1 MVPRS
6 PLPPNPPA
14 AAAKSSRRHCRHRLL
29 PAPPYVTPSVTR
41 QHGASIG
48 CPALYGGRGALP
60 VLEWQGRAA
69 RLWAA
74 LDPALRERLAAASL
88 HDAVRLG
95 CELLRTEEEEEA
107 ALVQL
112 CLQTPTDKNPEASS
126 WYREQGNRE
135 FKRGRY
141 QAALRLYS
149 KAASHQLPGS
159 PEVSVCFANRSA
171 ALLHLGHFEACLED
185 IARAERHGYPDRL
198 LPKVLLRKA
207 ECLLCLER
215 LQDAQDILRVLESKI
230 ALDGVMTAHLTRLK
244 KLSQLKVK
252 LGEKER
258 CPEPALEAHGGIQGE
273 PEIWEENSSIS
284 GASSSLSLSFDAE
297 RGRHLVAS
305 QDIVPGQSLVKE
317 EAFVSVLCPGESL
330 PLQDGDTAWDTRA
343 TNADL
348 YCHRCL
354 RQLLASVPCQ
364 GCSYAKY
371 CSQGCADMAWQQYHR
386 TECSLG
392 ALLLTLG
399 VFCHLAL
406 RTVLLAGFAEVSRLV
421 AWSHH
426 GDKNLRS
433 PEARCK
439 PLSEAA
445 AAGAGSRG
453 IPGCGSNGRYQSSYQ
468 ALFHLLPHTEQ
479 HSPEHKFLCTLSVVA
494 ICKQLQAAGL
504 EAAALNQESP
514 QQRSKPKA
522 CGKTSDEL
530 SPELKTVAEAML
542 RHVLQL
548 QCNAQAITVMQ
559 ELGPGDGAVVDKKP
573 VRLATAF
580 FPVLSL
586 LNHSCRPNTSVSFS
600 GTAATVR
607 ASQPISS
614 GQEVLHCYG
623 PHWCR
628 MRVADRQQ
636 LLSQYFFECHCRAC
650 LEELESGVKSVVS
663 IRNSFCCP
671 KCQAQMQGEDDTLC
685 CSNEACATSASRDHL
700 SGRLQDL
707 QQQIKKAL
715 DLLRVGKADQAI
727 KMLLKC
733 QMDAGTFLSPEH
745 LLMGEMED
753 HLAQVYATLGKWQ
766 EAARHL
772 KKSIEIVEMHHGPS
786 SVETGHELFKLAQIL
801 FNGFAVSE
809 ALSTIQRAEGI
820 LSVHFGPQSAQI
832 QELQE
837 MKACLSQLPRNI
849 LQRT

>member
-1 MVPRS
+1 M
-6 PLPPNPPA
+6 
-14 AAAKSSRRHCRHRLL
+14 
-29 PAPPYVTPSVTR
+29 
-41 QHGASIG
+41 
-48 CPALYGGRGALP
+48 ALP
-60 VLEWQGRAA
+60 VAEWQGRTA

-74 LDPALRERLAAASL
+74 LEPALRERLEAASL
-88 HDAVRLG
+88 QDAVRLG
-95 CELLRTEEEEEA
+95 CDLLRSKEEEEA

-112 CLQTPTDKNPEASS
+112 CHRAPTDKRPEAAS

-149 KAASHQLPGS
+149 KAASHELPGS

-171 ALLHLGHFEACLED
+171 ALLHLGYFEVCLED
-185 IARAERHGYPDRL
+185 IARAESHGYPDRL

-207 ECLLCLER
+207 ECLLCLGR

-230 ALDGVMTAHLTRLK
+230 ALDGVMTPHLTRLK
-244 KLSQLKVK
+244 RLSQLKVK

-258 CPEPALEAHGGIQGE
+258 CPEPAGEAHGGTQGE
-273 PEIWEENSSIS
+273 PEIWEENNRIS

-305 QDIVPGQSLVKE
+305 QDIVPGQRLVKE

-330 PLQDGDTAWDTRA
+330 PLQEGDTAWDTRA

-371 CSQGCADMAWQQYHR
+371 CSQDCAARAWQQYHR

-399 VFCHLAL
+399 VFCHVAL

-421 AWSHH
+421 AGSHC
-426 GDKNLRS
+426 GDKNLQS
-433 PEARCK
+433 PEASCK

-445 AAGAGSRG
+445 GAGAGSRG
-453 IPGCGSNGRYQSSYQ
+453 VPGCDSSGRYQSSYQ

-494 ICKQLQAAGL
+494 LCKQLQAAGL
-504 EAAALNQESP
+504 EAAVLSQESP
-514 QQRSKPKA
+514 QQWSKPKT
-522 CGKTSDEL
+522 CEKTSAEL

-586 LNHSCRPNTSVSFS
+586 LNHSCCPNTSVSFS

-607 ASQPISS
+607 AAQPISS

-628 MRVADRQQ
+628 MRVAERQQ
-636 LLSQYFFECHCRAC
+636 LLSQYFFECHCPAC
-650 LEELESGVKSVVS
+650 LQELESGVKSVVS

-671 KCQAQMQGEDDTLC
+671 KCQAPMQGEEDTLC

-715 DLLRVGKADQAI
+715 DLLRVRKADQAI

-753 HLAQVYATLGKWQ
+753 HLAQVYATLGKW
-766 EAARHL
+766 EKAARHL

-786 SVETGHELFKLAQIL
+786 SVETGQELFKLAQIL

-837 MKACLSQLPRNI
+837 MKACLSELPRNI

>member
-1 MVPRS
+1 M
-6 PLPPNPPA
+6 
-14 AAAKSSRRHCRHRLL
+14 
-29 PAPPYVTPSVTR
+29 
-41 QHGASIG
+41 
-48 CPALYGGRGALP
+48 ALP
-60 VLEWQGRAA
+60 VAEWQGRTA

-74 LDPALRERLAAASL
+74 LEPALRERLAAASL
-88 HDAVRLG
+88 QDAVRLG
-95 CELLRTEEEEEA
+95 CDVLRSKEEEEA
-107 ALVQL
+107 ALEQL
-112 CLQTPTDKNPEASS
+112 CHRAPTGKKPEAAS

-149 KAASHQLPGS
+149 RAASHELPGS

-171 ALLHLGHFEACLED
+171 ALLHLGHFEVCLED
-185 IARAERHGYPDRL
+185 IARAESHGYPDRL

-207 ECLLCLER
+207 ECLLCLGR
-215 LQDAQDILRVLESKI
+215 LQDAQDFLRVLESKI
-230 ALDGVMTAHLTRLK
+230 ALDGAMTTHLTRLK

-258 CPEPALEAHGGIQGE
+258 CPEPAQGEHGGTQGE

-305 QDIVPGQSLVKE
+305 QDIMAGQSLVKE

-330 PLQDGDTAWDTRA
+330 ALQDGDTAWDTRA

-364 GCSYAKY
+364 GCSYAQY
-371 CSQGCADMAWQQYHR
+371 CSQDCADRAWQQYHR
-386 TECSLG
+386 TECPLG

-399 VFCHLAL
+399 VFCHVAL
-406 RTVLLAGFAEVSRLV
+406 RTVLLAGYAEVSRLV
-421 AWSHH
+421 EGSHC
-426 GDKNLRS
+426 GDKNLQN
-433 PEARCK
+433 PEGSCR
-439 PLSEAA
+439 PLSEAD
-445 AAGAGSRG
+445 AGAGSRG
-453 IPGCGSNGRYQSSYQ
+453 VPGCDSSGRYQSSYQ

-494 ICKQLQAAGL
+494 LCKQLQAAGL
-504 EAAALNQESP
+504 EAAVLSQESP
-514 QQRSKPKA
+514 QQCSKPKT
-522 CGKTSDEL
+522 CEKTSEEL

-542 RHVLQL
+542 RHMLQL

-559 ELGPGDGAVVDKKP
+559 EMGPGDGAVVDKKP

-586 LNHSCRPNTSVSFS
+586 LNHSCCPNTSVSFS
-600 GTAATVR
+600 GTSVTVR
-607 ASQPISS
+607 AAQPISS

-628 MRVADRQQ
+628 MRVAERQQ
-636 LLSQYFFECHCRAC
+636 LLRQYFFKCRCPAC
-650 LEELESGVKSVVS
+650 LQELQSGVKSVVS

-671 KCQAQMQGEDDTLC
+671 KCRAQMQGEEDTLC
-685 CSNEACATSASRDHL
+685 CSIEACATSASRDHL

-707 QQQIKKAL
+707 QQEIKKAL
-715 DLLRVGKADQAI
+715 ELLRVGKADQAI
-727 KMLLKC
+727 KKLLKC
-733 QMDAGTFLSPEH
+733 RMDAETFLSPEH
-745 LLMGEMED
+745 LMMGEMED
-753 HLAQVYATLGKWQ
+753 HLAQVYATVGKWQ

-772 KKSIEIVEMHHGPS
+772 RKSIEIVEMHHGPS

-820 LSVHFGPQSAQI
+820 LSVHFGPQSAQM

-837 MKACLSQLPRNI
+837 MKACLSELPRNI

>member
-1 MVPRS
+1 
-6 PLPPNPPA
+6 A
-14 AAAKSSRRHCRHRLL
+14 
-29 PAPPYVTPSVTR
+29 
-41 QHGASIG
+41 
-48 CPALYGGRGALP
+48 ALP
-60 VLEWQGRAA
+60 VAEWRGRTA

-74 LDPALRERLAAASL
+74 LDPALRERMAAASL

-95 CELLRTEEEEEA
+95 CDLLRTEEEEEA

-112 CLQTPTDKNPEASS
+112 CHRAPTDKEPEAAS
-126 WYREQGNRE
+126 WYREQGNQE
-135 FKRGRY
+135 FKQGHY

-149 KAASHQLPGS
+149 KAVSHEPPGS
-159 PEVSVCFANRSA
+159 PEVSLCFANRSA
-171 ALLHLGHFEACLED
+171 ALLHLGHFEVCLED
-185 IARAERHGYPDRL
+185 IARAESHGYPDRL

-207 ECLLCLER
+207 ECLLCLGR
-215 LQDAQDILRVLESKI
+215 LQDAQDILGVLESKT
-230 ALDGVMTAHLTRLK
+230 ALDRVMATHLTRLK

-252 LGEKER
+252 LREKER
-258 CPEPALEAHGGIQGE
+258 CPEPAREARGGIQGKS
-273 PEIWEENSSIS
+273 EIWEENNNIS
-284 GASSSLSLSFDAE
+284 GASSSLRLSFGAE

-305 QDIVPGQSLVKE
+305 QDIVPGQSLLKE
-317 EAFVSVLCPGESL
+317 EAFVSVLCPGENL
-330 PLQDGDTAWDTRA
+330 PLQDGEAAWDTQA

-371 CSQGCADMAWQQYHR
+371 CSQDCADVAWQQYHR

-399 VFCHLAL
+399 VFCHVAL

-421 AWSHH
+421 AWSHS
-426 GDKNLRS
+426 GDKDLQN

-445 AAGAGSRG
+445 DAGAGTRG
-453 IPGCGSNGRYQSSYQ
+453 IPGCDSSGRYQSSYQ

-494 ICKQLQAAGL
+494 LCKQLQAAGL
-504 EAAALNQESP
+504 EAAVLNQESP
-514 QQRSKPKA
+514 QQCSKPKT
-522 CGKTSDEL
+522 CEKTSDEL

-586 LNHSCRPNTSVSFS
+586 LNHSCCPNTSVSFS

-607 ASQPISS
+607 ASQPIPR

-623 PHWCR
+623 PHRCR
-628 MRVADRQQ
+628 MRVFERQQ
-636 LLSQYFFECHCRAC
+636 LLSQYFFECRCQAC

-671 KCQAQMQGEDDTLC
+671 KCQAQMQGEEDTLC
-685 CSNEACATSASRDHL
+685 CSNEACASSASRENL

-733 QMDAGTFLSPEH
+733 QMDAGNFLSPEH

-786 SVETGHELFKLAQIL
+786 SVEMGHELFKLAQIL

-837 MKACLSQLPRNI
+837 MKACLSELPRNI

>member
-1 MVPRS
+1 M
-6 PLPPNPPA
+6 
-14 AAAKSSRRHCRHRLL
+14 
-29 PAPPYVTPSVTR
+29 
-41 QHGASIG
+41 
-48 CPALYGGRGALP
+48 ALP
-60 VLEWQGRAA
+60 VAEWQGRTA

-74 LDPALRERLAAASL
+74 LEPALRERLAEASL

-95 CELLRTEEEEEA
+95 CDLEQEEEA

-112 CLQTPTDKNPEASS
+112 SLQAPTDKKPEAAS

-135 FKRGRY
+135 FKQGRY

-149 KAASHQLPGS
+149 KAAAHELPGS

-171 ALLHLGHFEACLED
+171 ALLHLGHFEVCLED
-185 IARAERHGYPDRL
+185 IARAESYGYPDRL
-198 LPKVLLRKA
+198 LPKILLRKA

-215 LQDAQDILRVLESKI
+215 LQDAQDILRVLENKI
-230 ALDGVMTAHLTRLK
+230 SLDGVMTAHLTRLK
-244 KLSQLKVK
+244 KLSELKVK

-258 CPEPALEAHGGIQGE
+258 CPEPAQEAHGGIQGE

-330 PLQDGDTAWDTRA
+330 PVQDGDTTWDTRA
-343 TNADL
+343 TSADL

-354 RQLLASVPCQ
+354 RELLASVPCQ
-364 GCSYAKY
+364 GCSYAQY
-371 CSQGCADMAWQQYHR
+371 CSQDCADMAWQQYHR
-386 TECSLG
+386 TECPLG

-399 VFCHLAL
+399 VFCHVAL

-426 GDKNLRS
+426 GDKNLQN

-439 PLSEAA
+439 PLSEAP

-453 IPGCGSNGRYQSSYQ
+453 IPGCGSNGQYQSSYQ

-479 HSPEHKFLCTLSVVA
+479 HNPEHKFLCTLSVITV
-494 ICKQLQAAGL
+494 CKQLQAAGL
-504 EAAALNQESP
+504 EAAVLNQESS
-514 QQRSKPKA
+514 QQWSKPKT
-522 CGKTSDEL
+522 CEKTSDEL

-586 LNHSCRPNTSVSFS
+586 LNHSCCPNTSVSFS

-623 PHWCR
+623 
-628 MRVADRQQ
+628 
-636 LLSQYFFECHCRAC
+636 
-650 LEELESGVKSVVS
+650 
-663 IRNSFCCP
+663 
-671 KCQAQMQGEDDTLC
+671 DTLC

-715 DLLRVGKADQAI
+715 DLLRVGKAGKAI
-727 KMLLKC
+727 KMLMKC
-733 QMDAGTFLSPEH
+733 QMDARTFLSPEH

-766 EAARHL
+766 EAATHL
-772 KKSIEIVEMHHGPS
+772 KKSIEIVEMHHRPS
-786 SVETGHELFKLAQIL
+786 SVETGQELFKLAQIL

>member
-1 MVPRS
+1 M
-6 PLPPNPPA
+6 
-14 AAAKSSRRHCRHRLL
+14 
-29 PAPPYVTPSVTR
+29 
-41 QHGASIG
+41 
-48 CPALYGGRGALP
+48 ALP
-60 VLEWQGRAA
+60 VAEWQGRTA

-74 LDPALRERLAAASL
+74 LAPALRERLAAASL
-88 HDAVRLG
+88 HDAVLMG
-95 CELLRTEEEEEA
+95 CDVLRTEVEEEA
-107 ALVQL
+107 ALVRL
-112 CLQTPTDKNPEASS
+112 CHQAPTDKEPEAAS

-135 FKRGRY
+135 FKQGHY

-149 KAASHQLPGS
+149 KVASHEPPGS

-171 ALLHLGHFEACLED
+171 ALLHLGHFEVCLED
-185 IARAERHGYPDRL
+185 IARAESHGYPDRL

-207 ECLLCLER
+207 ECLLCLGR
-215 LQDAQDILRVLESKI
+215 LQDAQDILRGLESKT
-230 ALDGVMTAHLTRLK
+230 ALDRAMTTHLTRLK

-252 LGEKER
+252 LHEKEK
-258 CPEPALEAHGGIQGE
+258 CPEPAREARGGFQGKTE
-273 PEIWEENSSIS
+273 MWEENSSVS
-284 GASSSLSLSFDAE
+284 GASSSLSLSFDAQ

-305 QDIVPGQSLVKE
+305 QDIVPGQSLLEE

-330 PLQDGDTAWDTRA
+330 PLQGAEAAWATGA

-348 YCHRCL
+348 YCHHCL

-364 GCSYAKY
+364 GCSYAQY
-371 CSQGCADMAWQQYHR
+371 CSQHCADVAWQQYHR

-399 VFCHLAL
+399 VFCHVAL

-421 AWSHH
+421 GCSHS
-426 GDKNLRS
+426 GDKDLQ
-433 PEARCK
+433 K
-439 PLSEAA
+439 PLSQ
-445 AAGAGSRG
+445 AAGAGAGTRG
-453 IPGCGSNGRYQSSYQ
+453 IPGCDSNGRYQSSYQ

-479 HSPEHKFLCTLSVVA
+479 HSAEHKFLCTLSVVA

-504 EAAALNQESP
+504 EAAVLNQESP
-514 QQRSKPKA
+514 QQWSKPKM
-522 CGKTSDEL
+522 CEKTSDEL

-559 ELGPGDGAVVDKKP
+559 ELGPGDGAVVNKKP

-586 LNHSCRPNTSVSFS
+586 LNHSCCPNTSVSFS

-607 ASQPISS
+607 ASQPIPR

-628 MRVADRQQ
+628 MRAAERQQ

-650 LEELESGVKSVVS
+650 LEELESGVKSSVPT
-663 IRNSFCCP
+663 RNSFCCP
-671 KCQAQMQGEDDTLC
+671 KCQAQMQGEEDTLC
-685 CSNEACATSASRDHL
+685 CSNEACATSASKENL
-700 SGRLQDL
+700 SCCLQDL

-733 QMDAGTFLSPEH
+733 QMDAGNFLSPEH

-786 SVETGHELFKLAQIL
+786 SVEMGHELFKLAQIL

-820 LSVHFGPQSAQI
+820 LSVHFGPQSAQV

-837 MKACLSQLPRNI
+837 MKACLSELPRNI

>member
-1 MVPRS
+1 M
-6 PLPPNPPA
+6 
-14 AAAKSSRRHCRHRLL
+14 
-29 PAPPYVTPSVTR
+29 
-41 QHGASIG
+41 
-48 CPALYGGRGALP
+48 ALP
-60 VLEWQGRAA
+60 VAEWRGRTA
-69 RLWAA
+69 RRWAA
-74 LDPALRERLAAASL
+74 LDSALRERLAAASL
-88 HDAVRLG
+88 HDALCHRAA
-95 CELLRTEEEEEA
+95 TDKKPEA
-107 ALVQL
+107 A
-112 CLQTPTDKNPEASS
+112 S

-135 FKRGRY
+135 FKRGQY

-149 KAASHQLPGS
+149 KAASHELPGS
-159 PEVSVCFANRSA
+159 PELSVCFANRSA
-171 ALLHLGHFEACLED
+171 TLLHLGHFEVCLED
-185 IARAERHGYPDRL
+185 IARAESHGYPDRL

-207 ECLLCLER
+207 ECLLCLGK
-215 LQDAQDILRVLESKI
+215 LQDAQDILRVLESKF
-230 ALDGVMTAHLTRLK
+230 ALDGVMSTHLTRLK

-252 LGEKER
+252 LVEKER
-258 CPEPALEAHGGIQGE
+258 HPEPAQEARGGIQEE
-273 PEIWEENSSIS
+273 PEIWQENNRIS
-284 GASSSLSLSFDAE
+284 GASSSLSLGFDAE

-317 EAFVSVLCPGESL
+317 EAFVSVLCPGECL
-330 PLQDGDTAWDTRA
+330 PLQAGDTAWDTRA
-343 TNADL
+343 TNVDL

-371 CSQGCADMAWQQYHR
+371 CSQDCAALAWQQYHR

-399 VFCHLAL
+399 VFCHVAL

-421 AWSHH
+421 AWSHG
-426 GDKNLRS
+426 GDKSLQC
-433 PEARCK
+433 PEASCK

-445 AAGAGSRG
+445 DAGAGSRG
-453 IPGCGSNGRYQSSYQ
+453 VPGCDSSGQYQSSYQ

-504 EAAALNQESP
+504 EAAVLSQESP
-514 QQRSKPKA
+514 QQRSKPKP
-522 CGKTSDEL
+522 CENTSDEL

-548 QCNAQAITVMQ
+548 QW
-559 ELGPGDGAVVDKKP
+559 PGDGAVVDKKP

-586 LNHSCRPNTSVSFS
+586 LNHSCCPNTSVSFS

-628 MRVADRQQ
+628 MRVAERQQ
-636 LLSQYFFECHCRAC
+636 LLSQYFFECRCPAC
-650 LEELESGVKSVVS
+650 LEELESGVKSKVTT
-663 IRNSFCCP
+663 RNSFCCP
-671 KCQAQMQGEDDTLC
+671 KCQAQMQGEEDTLC
-685 CSNEACATSASRDHL
+685 CSNEACATSASRDQL

-715 DLLRVGKADQAI
+715 GMLRVGKADQAI

-733 QMDAGTFLSPEH
+733 QVDAGTFLSPEH

-820 LSVHFGPQSAQI
+820 LSVHFGPQNAQI

-837 MKACLSQLPRNI
+837 MKACLSELPRNI

>member
-1 MVPRS
+1 M
-6 PLPPNPPA
+6 
-14 AAAKSSRRHCRHRLL
+14 
-29 PAPPYVTPSVTR
+29 
-41 QHGASIG
+41 
-48 CPALYGGRGALP
+48 ALP
-60 VLEWQGRAA
+60 VAEWQGRTA

-74 LDPALRERLAAASL
+74 LEPALRERLEAASL
-88 HDAVRLG
+88 QDAVRLG
-95 CELLRTEEEEEA
+95 CDVLREEEEEEA

-112 CLQTPTDKNPEASS
+112 CHRALTDKKPEAAS
-126 WYREQGNRE
+126 WYREQGNQE

-149 KAASHQLPGS
+149 KAASHELPGS

-171 ALLHLGHFEACLED
+171 ALLHLGHFEVCLED
-185 IARAERHGYPDRL
+185 IARAESHGYPDRL

-207 ECLLCLER
+207 ECLLCLGR
-215 LQDAQDILRVLESKI
+215 LQDAQDVLRMLESKI
-230 ALDGVMTAHLTRLK
+230 ALDGAMTTHLTRLQ

-252 LGEKER
+252 LGEKEK
-258 CPEPALEAHGGIQGE
+258 CPEPARGEHGGTQGE
-273 PEIWEENSSIS
+273 PEIWEENSRIS
-284 GASSSLSLSFDAE
+284 GASSSLSLSFNAD

-305 QDIVPGQSLVKE
+305 QDIMAGQSLVKE
-317 EAFVSVLCPGESL
+317 EAFVSVLCPGDSL
-330 PLQDGDTAWDTRA
+330 ALQHGDTAWDTRA

-371 CSQGCADMAWQQYHR
+371 CSQDCADRAWQQYHR
-386 TECSLG
+386 TECPLG

-399 VFCHLAL
+399 VFCHVAL
-406 RTVLLAGFAEVSRLV
+406 RTVLLAGYAEVSRLV
-421 AWSHH
+421 EMSHH
-426 GDKNLRS
+426 GDRNLQN
-433 PEARCK
+433 PEGSCR

-445 AAGAGSRG
+445 DAGAGSRG
-453 IPGCGSNGRYQSSYQ
+453 VPGCDSNGRYQSSYQ

-494 ICKQLQAAGL
+494 LCKQLQAAGL
-504 EAAALNQESP
+504 EAAVLSQESP
-514 QQRSKPKA
+514 QQCSKPKT
-522 CGKTSDEL
+522 CEKTSEEL

-586 LNHSCRPNTSVSFS
+586 LNHSCCPNTSVSFS
-600 GTAATVR
+600 GTSATVR
-607 ASQPISS
+607 AAQPISS

-628 MRVADRQQ
+628 MRVAERQQ
-636 LLSQYFFECHCRAC
+636 LLRQYFFECRCPAC
-650 LEELESGVKSVVS
+650 LQELESGVKSVLS

-671 KCQAQMQGEDDTLC
+671 KCQAQMQGEEDTLC
-685 CSNEACATSASRDHL
+685 CSNEACATLASRDHL

-707 QQQIKKAL
+707 QQEIKKAL
-715 DLLRVGKADQAI
+715 ELLRVGKADQAI
-727 KMLLKC
+727 KKLLKC

-753 HLAQVYATLGKWQ
+753 HLAQVYATVGKWQ

-820 LSVHFGPQSAQI
+820 LSVHFGPQSAQM

-837 MKACLSQLPRNI
+837 MKACLSELPRNI

>member
-1 MVPRS
+1 M
-6 PLPPNPPA
+6 
-14 AAAKSSRRHCRHRLL
+14 
-29 PAPPYVTPSVTR
+29 
-41 QHGASIG
+41 
-48 CPALYGGRGALP
+48 ALP
-60 VLEWQGRAA
+60 VAEWQGRTS

-88 HDAVRLG
+88 QDAVRLG
-95 CELLRTEEEEEA
+95 CDLLRTEEEEEA
-107 ALVQL
+107 ALVRL
-112 CLQTPTDKNPEASS
+112 CHQAPTGKEPEAAS

-135 FKRGRY
+135 FKQGHY

-149 KAASHQLPGS
+149 K
-159 PEVSVCFANRSA
+159 V
-171 ALLHLGHFEACLED
+171 CLED
-185 IARAERHGYPDRL
+185 IARAESHGYPDRL
-198 LPKVLLRKA
+198 LPKILLRKA
-207 ECLLCLER
+207 ECLLCLGR

-230 ALDGVMTAHLTRLK
+230 ALERVMTTHLTRLK

-252 LGEKER
+252 LCEKER
-258 CPEPALEAHGGIQGE
+258 CPEPAREARGGIQGKS
-273 PEIWEENSSIS
+273 EIWEENNNIS

-305 QDIVPGQSLVKE
+305 QDIVPGQSLLKE

-330 PLQDGDTAWDTRA
+330 PLQGGEAAWDTGA

-371 CSQGCADMAWQQYHR
+371 CSQDCADVAWQQYHR

-399 VFCHLAL
+399 VFCHVAL

-421 AWSHH
+421 GCSHS
-426 GDKNLRS
+426 GDKDLQN
-433 PEARCK
+433 PEERCK
-439 PLSEAA
+439 PLREAPD
-445 AAGAGSRG
+445 AGAGTRG
-453 IPGCGSNGRYQSSYQ
+453 IPGCDNNGRYQSSYQ

-479 HSPEHKFLCTLSVVA
+479 HSAEHKFLCTLSVVA

-504 EAAALNQESP
+504 EAAVLNQESR
-514 QQRSKPKA
+514 QQWSEPKT
-522 CGKTSDEL
+522 CEKTSDEL
-530 SPELKTVAEAML
+530 SPELKTVAEAIL

-559 ELGPGDGAVVDKKP
+559 ELGPGDGAVVNKKP

-586 LNHSCRPNTSVSFS
+586 LNHSCCPNTSVSFS

-607 ASQPISS
+607 ASQPIPR

-623 PHWCR
+623 PHRCR
-628 MRVADRQQ
+628 MRVAERQQ
-636 LLSQYFFECHCRAC
+636 LLSQYFFECRCQAC
-650 LEELESGVKSVVS
+650 LEELESGVKSLVP

-671 KCQAQMQGEDDTLC
+671 KCQAQMQGEEDTLC
-685 CSNEACATSASRDHL
+685 CSNEACATSASRENL
-700 SGRLQDL
+700 SCRLQDL

-733 QMDAGTFLSPEH
+733 QMDAGNFLSPEH

-786 SVETGHELFKLAQIL
+786 SVETGHELFKLAQVL

-837 MKACLSQLPRNI
+837 MKACLSELPRNI

>member
-1 MVPRS
+1 M
-6 PLPPNPPA
+6 
-14 AAAKSSRRHCRHRLL
+14 
-29 PAPPYVTPSVTR
+29 
-41 QHGASIG
+41 
-48 CPALYGGRGALP
+48 ALP
-60 VLEWQGRAA
+60 VAEWQGRTA

-74 LDPALRERLAAASL
+74 LEPALRERLAAASL
-88 HDAVRLG
+88 QDAVRLG
-95 CELLRTEEEEEA
+95 CDVLRSKEEEEA
-107 ALVQL
+107 ALEQL
-112 CLQTPTDKNPEASS
+112 CHQAPTDKKPEAAS
-126 WYREQGNRE
+126 WYREQGNQE
-135 FKRGRY
+135 FKQGRY

-149 KAASHQLPGS
+149 RAASHELPGS

-171 ALLHLGHFEACLED
+171 ALLHLGHFEVCLED
-185 IARAERHGYPDRL
+185 IARAESHGYPDRL

-207 ECLLCLER
+207 ECLLCLGR
-215 LQDAQDILRVLESKI
+215 LQDAQDVLRVLESKI
-230 ALDGVMTAHLTRLK
+230 ALDGAMTTHLTRLK

-258 CPEPALEAHGGIQGE
+258 CPEPAQGEHGGTQGE

-305 QDIVPGQSLVKE
+305 QDIMAGQSLVKE

-330 PLQDGDTAWDTRA
+330 ALQDGDTAWDTRA

-364 GCSYAKY
+364 GCSYAQY
-371 CSQGCADMAWQQYHR
+371 CSQDCADRAWQQYHR
-386 TECSLG
+386 TECPLG

-399 VFCHLAL
+399 VFCHVAL
-406 RTVLLAGFAEVSRLV
+406 RTVLLAGYAEVSRLV
-421 AWSHH
+421 EGSHC
-426 GDKNLRS
+426 GDKNLQN
-433 PEARCK
+433 PEGSCR
-439 PLSEAA
+439 PLSEAD
-445 AAGAGSRG
+445 AGAGSRG
-453 IPGCGSNGRYQSSYQ
+453 VPGCDSSGQYQSSYQ
-468 ALFHLLPHTEQ
+468 ALFHLLPNTEQ

-494 ICKQLQAAGL
+494 LCKQLQAAGL
-504 EAAALNQESP
+504 EAAVLSQESP
-514 QQRSKPKA
+514 QQCSKPKT
-522 CGKTSDEL
+522 CEKTSEEL

-559 ELGPGDGAVVDKKP
+559 EMGPGDGAVVDKKP

-586 LNHSCRPNTSVSFS
+586 LNHSCCPNTSVSFS
-600 GTAATVR
+600 GTSVTVR
-607 ASQPISS
+607 AAQPISS

-628 MRVADRQQ
+628 MRVAERQQ
-636 LLSQYFFECHCRAC
+636 LLRQYFFECRCPAC
-650 LEELESGVKSVVS
+650 LQELQSGVKSVVS

-671 KCQAQMQGEDDTLC
+671 KCQAQMQGEEDTLC
-685 CSNEACATSASRDHL
+685 CSVEACATSASRDHL

-707 QQQIKKAL
+707 QQEIKKAL
-715 DLLRVGKADQAI
+715 ELLRVGKADQAI
-727 KMLLKC
+727 KKLLKC

-753 HLAQVYATLGKWQ
+753 HLAQVYATVGKWQ

-772 KKSIEIVEMHHGPS
+772 RKSIEIVEMHHGPS

-820 LSVHFGPQSAQI
+820 LSVHFGPQSAQM

-837 MKACLSQLPRNI
+837 MKACLSELPRNI